1 MKGTIDFIGVGA
13 RKAGTTWIY
22 KQLKKHPQIFIPS
35 SKELSYFSSKIYREE
50 FPIDWYFDQF
60 KKKNFNQ
67 ICGEISVTY
76 FELNTHQIEKI
87 KEINSNIKI
96 ILNIRDPI
104 ERLFSEYNFN
114 EIYDLN
120 KKKNISN
127 FDDFVMNFRK
137 NNEYYY
143 SNTIKN
149 YQKIF
154 DMKNIHVINFN
165 NIIQKPLEVINKL
178 NYFLGVEEILYNKDI
193 HKEVGTTYRVKYKI
207 LENIR
212 RNFYKILRQKSENSF
227 IFDFL
232 FSKLKGSNLSN
243 FYKKLNS
250 INKPVLTKQSYKNY
264 IKYFENDILMAKK
277 LLNLK
282 NENFF
287 SLKFKD

>member
-22 KQLKKHPQIFIPS
+22 KQLKKHPQIFTPS

-60 KKKNFNQ
+60 KKKNLNQ

-120 KKKNISN
+120 KKK
-127 FDDFVMNFRK
+127 
-137 NNEYYY
+137 
-143 SNTIKN
+143 
-149 YQKIF
+149 IF
-154 DMKNIHVINFN
+154 
-165 NIIQKPLEVINKL
+165 L
-178 NYFLGVEEILYNKDI
+178 
-193 HKEVGTTYRVKYKI
+193 
-207 LENIR
+207 
-212 RNFYKILRQKSENSF
+212 
-227 IFDFL
+227 
-232 FSKLKGSNLSN
+232 
-243 FYKKLNS
+243 
-250 INKPVLTKQSYKNY
+250 
-264 IKYFENDILMAKK
+264 ILMI
-277 LLNLK
+277 L
-282 NENFF
+282 
-287 SLKFKD
+287 

>member
-1 MKGTIDFIGVGA
+1 MKI
-13 RKAGTTWIY
+13 
-22 KQLKKHPQIFIPS
+22 
-35 SKELSYFSSKIYREE
+35 
-50 FPIDWYFDQF
+50 
-60 KKKNFNQ
+60 
-67 ICGEISVTY
+67 
-76 FELNTHQIEKI
+76 
-87 KEINSNIKI
+87 
-96 ILNIRDPI
+96 
-104 ERLFSEYNFN
+104 
-114 EIYDLN
+114 
-120 KKKNISN
+120 
-127 FDDFVMNFRK
+127 
-137 NNEYYY
+137 
-143 SNTIKN
+143 
-149 YQKIF
+149 
-154 DMKNIHVINFN
+154 IHVINFN

-232 FSKLKGSNLSN
+232 FSKLKGSNFSN

-264 IKYFENDILMAKK
+264 IKYFENDILMTKN

>member
-120 KKKNISN
+120 KKK
-127 FDDFVMNFRK
+127 
-137 NNEYYY
+137 
-143 SNTIKN
+143 
-149 YQKIF
+149 IF
-154 DMKNIHVINFN
+154 
-165 NIIQKPLEVINKL
+165 L
-178 NYFLGVEEILYNKDI
+178 
-193 HKEVGTTYRVKYKI
+193 
-207 LENIR
+207 
-212 RNFYKILRQKSENSF
+212 
-227 IFDFL
+227 
-232 FSKLKGSNLSN
+232 
-243 FYKKLNS
+243 
-250 INKPVLTKQSYKNY
+250 
-264 IKYFENDILMAKK
+264 ILMI
-277 LLNLK
+277 L
-282 NENFF
+282 
-287 SLKFKD
+287 